1 MHRTLLSILLF
12 LPFVAAA
19 PGQRIQAKI
28 VEKPART
35 WPTSFAILVDL
46 ETYKAAGDALKAYK
60 AAVEEDG
67 LSAHLIADAWKHPE
81 QVRDIIAQLHRAPP
95 PLEGAALVGRI
106 PVAMIRDAQHLTS
119 AFKMD
124 QKRFPF
130 RRSSVPSDRFY
141 EDLDLSFTFLRKDPE
156 NPLLFYYSLSP
167 DSPQRIQ
174 KEIYSGRILPGQRP
188 DPARLRA
195 YLEKVVRRKKEN
207 RPLVQAK
214 INTGHGY
221 NSSSMA
227 AWQCM
232 NHMFREQMPWLH
244 RPGGRVVSLYHS
256 ESPDLKAAVMM
267 EIQRPDLNLLVFHAH
282 GSPDKQYLLGAPLL
296 PSMRSRVDAIKR
308 YLRNRLRR
316 AKRRKKD
323 VEKEKAALVA
333 RWGVP
338 EAWFKGAFDSTV
350 EAEDEKKEEAKT
362 LRVKDLKGVSPV
374 AEVVVFDECFNGRFI
389 DEEYIAGAYVFGP
402 GGTVAAVANT
412 VNVLQDVWADEC
424 LGLLGYGM
432 RLGRY
437 HRFRNHLE
445 SHIIGDPTF
454 RFRPRKDTVPAD
466 LSRCKQLIL
475 DTNAPAALR
484 AQAARLLFGDPART
498 RDSALKHLCL
508 RDPMAEVRLAALK
521 CLAAGRTEWLGE
533 VLEKTVT
540 DPCEMIRRQSV
551 RLIGDLGRPDHIAL
565 LLRAEALD
573 ESRRVSFQART
584 ALNRYPPASILKV
597 LADGTP
603 DIPTSAKEILRKR
616 FGNPSRFLGG
626 DLTRLGDRTAGTKK
640 RIQSIRTFRLYRL
653 QEAVTGLTN
662 VARDEKDEADVR
674 VVALEALGWYVF
686 SDKRPEILEAVKAVE
701 TSKDAPE
708 AVRLE
713 ARKTRRRLEAGPN
726 DPFTP

>member
-1 MHRTLLSILLF
+1 MHRTVLSILVF
-12 LPFVAAA
+12 LTFVAAA
-19 PGQRIQAKI
+19 PGQRI
-28 VEKPART
+28 VEKPARA

-67 LSAHLIADAWKHPE
+67 LSAHLIADAWKSPE
-81 QVRDIIAQLHRAPP
+81 QVREVIALLHRAPP
-95 PLEGAALVGRI
+95 PLEGVALVGRI

-119 AFKMD
+119 AFKMN
-124 QKRFPF
+124 QKRYPF

-141 EDLDLSFTFLRKDPE
+141 EDLDLSFTFLKKDPE
-156 NPLLFYYSLSP
+156 NPTLFYYSLAP

-174 KEIYSGRILPGQRP
+174 KEIYSGRILPGQHV

-195 YLEKVVRRKKEN
+195 YLKKVVQRKKEN
-207 RPLVQAK
+207 RPLVRAM
-214 INTGHGY
+214 IYTGHGY

-232 NHMFREQMPWLH
+232 NHRFREQMPWLH
-244 RPGGRVVSLYHS
+244 RPGGRVRSLYHS
-256 ESPDLKAAVMM
+256 ESPDLKAAVLL

-282 GSPDKQYLLGAPLL
+282 GSPDKQYLLGAPPL
-296 PSMRSRVDAIKR
+296 PSILSQVDAVKR

-323 VEKEKAALVA
+323 VDIEKAALVA

-338 EAWFKGAFDSTV
+338 EAWFEGAFDPKV
-350 EAEDEKKEEAKT
+350 EAKDEKKDEAKHI
-362 LRVKDLKGVSPV
+362 RVKDLKGISPA

-402 GGTVAAVANT
+402 GGAVAAVANT
-412 VNVLQDVWADEC
+412 VNILQDVWADEG

-437 HRFRNHLE
+437 HRYRNHLE

-454 RFRPRKDTVPAD
+454 RFRPRPDTVPAD
-466 LSRCKQLIL
+466 LPTCKRLIL
-475 DTNAPAALR
+475 DTRAPAALR
-484 AQAARLLFGDPART
+484 ALAVRRLFGDPSRT

-508 RDPMAEVRLAALK
+508 LDPVAGIRLAALK
-521 CLAAGRTEWLGE
+521 CLAAGRTSWLAE
-533 VLEKTVT
+533 VLEKTVA
-540 DPCEMIRRQSV
+540 DPCEMIRRQTV
-551 RLIGDLGRPDHIAL
+551 RLMGDLGQPDHITL

-573 ESRRVSFQART
+573 DSRRVSFQART
-584 ALNRYPPASILKV
+584 ALNRYPPKNILKV
-597 LADGTP
+597 LADDAADLP
-603 DIPTSAKEILRKR
+603 AKAKEILKKR
-616 FGNPSRFLGG
+616 FSNRSRFLGS
-626 DLTRLGDRTAGTKK
+626 DLARLADRKATTKK

-653 QEAVTGLTN
+653 QEAVAGLTDL
-662 VARDEKDEADVR
+662 ARDEKDEAAVR

-686 SDKRPEILEAVKAVE
+686 SARRPEILEAVKAVE
-701 TSKDAPE
+701 TSMDAPE

-713 ARKTRRRLEAGPN
+713 ARKTRLRLEAGPN